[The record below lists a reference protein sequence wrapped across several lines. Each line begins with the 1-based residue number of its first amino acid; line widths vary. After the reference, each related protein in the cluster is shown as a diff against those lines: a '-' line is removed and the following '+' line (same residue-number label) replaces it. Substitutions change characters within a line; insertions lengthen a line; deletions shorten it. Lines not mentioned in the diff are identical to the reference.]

1 MGRRTKRGWLPGALA
16 AGGTAALACAS
27 VAVLPGALS
36 GADTP
41 TLTLG
46 TSWFAGQPQQL
57 NETVPATTCA
67 ATFTLDGARGGPGYT
82 GGGQDGAATPSWSTG
97 PS

>member
-1 MGRRTKRGWLPGALA
+1 MARRTKRGWLVGV
-16 AGGTAALACAS
+16 GGTAALTCAS
-27 VAVLPGALS
+27 VAVIPGVLS
-36 GADTP
+36 GANPPTP